1 MDQIDIITIQE
12 PYIYKDTSRKITKTH
27 PSYEIFT
34 PLDDW
39 KENPRVLTY
48 IRKEIGIQINQIR
61 PIISRD
67 LIFIQLISTNNT
79 IFTIINIYN
88 APTQCTDGNQ
98 AIKALFELQNFP
110 NNAILLGD
118 FNLHHPN
125 WNPLHPSPSTL
136 AEPFVEWSNSRNLHL
151 ISPIGTPTHSK
162 GNVLDL
168 TFLSGPY
175 TAYTAL
181 AEQLECTSDHST
193 LKTYLHWNY
202 RSQKPAKKLKLNTLN
217 ETLFKDLLET
227 NLTNIA
233 AIPRTPSLRDL
244 DQAALSLTQALTKA
258 YTGSARRSINGPLQQ
273 PWWNKDCI
281 KAVYK
286 HRIINTPTSKRSL
299 RKTVRK
305 AKHTFYITKVD
316 KVEDINDVYRM
327 AKWHQSTGIYRTP
340 PLADL
345 SKQTIANTIEEKR
358 ETFANNLLTNLAEV
372 DDIPFD
378 TPTAP
383 SRSITFPD
391 IAIQDIE
398 LAILKAGN
406 TAPGA
411 DEIPTKIL
419 QVAWLQI
426 KEVTLSLFKGCLHL
440 GHHPKCF
447 RLATIVIIPKPNKSD
462 YTNPRSYRPIALLS
476 VLGKGLERLIAKKVS
491 WLALNYQVLANQQLG
506 ALPLRSSVDL
516 TTCVTHDIEAS
527 LKQGLKTTLLTM
539 DVKGAFDAVLPG
551 RLVNRLREQGWP
563 NNLVRWVQSFATN
576 RSIKIRLDGETG
588 PETKLECGL
597 PQGSPISPIL
607 FMLYIAPLFW
617 MGKPQSRFGY
627 ADDIAILA
635 TSNSLQ
641 TNCDSLKMDMQ
652 ETLEWGKT
660 EGITFDPKKSE
671 LIHFYKGHR
680 TLTDTPAIHTG
691 SMNIE
696 VKPGPLKWLGVH
708 FDRKL
713 CFKPHVQILAAKA
726 LKGANALRSLSNT
739 HRGIPPYLTRKVAEA
754 CILKKCYFASETW
767 WPGRTR
773 TKKNALNNPI
783 SISNVVDSHLS
794 LLNKVVITCTRAIL
808 PVYKTTNTAVLY
820 EEAKLRPSEIEL
832 NLISQLYAARTTRL
846 DLYHPLRI
854 RAENITKAREYNR
867 TPDTRFARLI
877 TALPETEHI
886 NPLAFPPWEIRESRA
901 EAEARINGPMGRTKA
916 QAAEDFK
923 AFHAK
928 IPRSDIQIFS
938 DGSKSESKDG
948 ATGGGFVISQFDIQ
962 IAHHSFS
969 LGTNAEVFDAEATA
983 AVAGAAKALTL
994 ASTKLAT
1001 DLWIFL
1007 DNHEA
1012 ALRLG
1017 SHFNGSSQRV
1027 FEDFLKLT
1035 QAWAVRPRLPHT
1047 SPGKIRVRW
1056 VPGHLDIPGN
1066 EIADKAAKEGTKLP
1080 FPLNPICTLASL
1092 KRMIRTRANK
1102 ADEQLWNTVSPQYYK
1117 DLQFNH
1123 TSNTDTLSLKR
1134 ATLHHILAIRSQHGD
1149 FAAYHERFNHTT
1161 AHVHCSCG
1169 KRKTPLH
1176 FFFCKKGKA
1185 FKALTKSPPSEA
1197 IPWLLSN
1204 PTGIAKLAEW
1214 LEYTKFYTKICPW
1227 HTGAR

>member
-1 MDQIDIITIQE
+1 MATPSPPNLSKTLSDKASNLLNKVNDAQSIFNPVTQLLDTYLGSEEVRALPPSSRKLLTSLCLEFKATIEQHFDAFVTGHPPPRGATTPPE

-27 PSYEIFT
+27 PFYEIFT

-244 DQAALSLTQALTKA
+244 DQAASSLTQALTKA

-286 HRIINTPTSKRSL
+286 HRITNTPTSKRSL

-316 KVEDINDVYRM
+316 KVEDINDPR
-327 AKWHQSTGIYRTP
+327 
-340 PLADL
+340 
-345 SKQTIANTIEEKR
+345 
-358 ETFANNLLTNLAEV
+358 LT
-372 DDIPFD
+372 
-378 TPTAP
+378 T
-383 SRSITFPD
+383 S
-391 IAIQDIE
+391 
-398 LAILKAGN
+398 
-406 TAPGA
+406 
-411 DEIPTKIL
+411 
-419 QVAWLQI
+419 
-426 KEVTLSLFKGCLHL
+426 H
-440 GHHPKCF
+440 
-447 RLATIVIIPKPNKSD
+447 

-1197 IPWLLSN
+1197 IPWLLRN

>member
-136 AEPFVEWSNSRNLHL
+136 AEPFVEWSNSRHLHL

-168 TFLSGPY
+168 TFLLGPY

-244 DQAALSLTQALTKA
+244 DQAASSLTQALTKA
-258 YTGSARRSINGPLQQ
+258 YTGSARRSINKPLQQ

-286 HRIINTPTSKRSL
+286 HRITNTPTSKRSL

-327 AKWHQSTGIYRTP
+327 TKWHQSTGIYRTP

-358 ETFANNLLTNLAEV
+358 ETFANNLLTNLAEI

-378 TPTAP
+378 TPTTP

-447 RLATIVIIPKPNKSD
+447 RLATIVIIPKPNKPD

-607 FMLYIAPLFW
+607 FMLYIALLFW

-641 TNCDSLKMDMQ
+641 TNCDSLKMDIQ

-767 WPGRTR
+767 WPSRTR

-794 LLNKVVITCTRAIL
+794 LLNKVVIIYTRAIL

-867 TPDTRFARLI
+867 TPDTRFTRLI

-1080 FPLNPICTLASL
+1080 FPLNPICMLASL

-1134 ATLHHILAIRSQHGD
+1134 ATLHYILAIRLQYGD
-1149 FAAYHERFNHTT
+1149 FAVYHERFNHTI